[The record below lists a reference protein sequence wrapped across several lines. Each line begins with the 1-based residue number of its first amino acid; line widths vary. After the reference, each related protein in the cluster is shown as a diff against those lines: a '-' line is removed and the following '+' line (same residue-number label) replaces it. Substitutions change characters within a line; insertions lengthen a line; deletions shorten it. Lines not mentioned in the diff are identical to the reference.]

1 MSSGYRMETIVS
13 FVERYGF
20 KLMRQRKH
28 LIFIHHTGARL
39 VTSKS
44 ASDFRALNKIKS
56 DIHKL
61 LQINDKSNYTD

>member
-1 MSSGYRMETIVS
+1 MKTIVS

-61 LQINDKSNYTD
+61 LQINDKSNYTG